1 MNRNEG
7 VIVDFGFPSD
17 FTCFRFQEGGFGR
30 GGSHIL
36 WKYKDYFQGL
46 KALKYHSP
54 LLDNYLGNEGYGKP
68 KCYILLQTKKGQD
81 FQFFR
86 ASRGLIGASNLLK
99 RAKSYQ
105 ILGFSDDELDIF
117 RREDEIIKN
126 GMANGED
133 ILSKLDS
140 DWHIRLKAEFIQRIY
155 LNSQR

>member
-1 MNRNEG
+1 MLEQG
-7 VIVDFGFPSD
+7 CTIDFGFPEN
-17 FTCFRFQEGGFGR
+17 FTCFRFQEAGFGG

-36 WKYKDYFQGL
+36 WKYNDYFEGL
-46 KALKYHSP
+46 LALKYHSP
-54 LLDNYLGNEGYGKP
+54 LLNNYLGNEGHGKP
-68 KCYILLQTKKGQD
+68 KCYILLQNKRGQD

-99 RAKSYQ
+99 RAKYRQ

-126 GMANGED
+126 GLANGED

-140 DWHIRLKAEFIQRIY
+140 DWHTRLKADFIQRIY
-155 LNSQR
+155 LSPRR